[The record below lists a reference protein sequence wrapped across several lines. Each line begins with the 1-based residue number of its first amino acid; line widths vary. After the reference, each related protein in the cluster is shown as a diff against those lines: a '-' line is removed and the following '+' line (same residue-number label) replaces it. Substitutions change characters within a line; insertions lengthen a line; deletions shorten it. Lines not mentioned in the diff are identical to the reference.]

1 MKTLIKFYKL
11 FKTASLTKKIIGTG
25 FSIFVLANL
34 LDFAERNNF
43 KYLKVIV
50 LLTIFVLLIIFLVL
64 IIKSFIKE
72 IKKSIK
78 ETKDNLSKTKDMI
91 KGGK

>member
-1 MKTLIKFYKL
+1 MKSIIKFFQL
-11 FKTASLTKKIIGTG
+11 FKAASLTKKIIGTG

-34 LDFAERNNF
+34 LDFTERNNF

-50 LLTIFVLLIIFLVL
+50 LLTIIILLIIFLVL

-72 IKKSIK
+72 IKESIK
-78 ETKDNLSKTKDMI
+78 ETKDNLLKAKDMI